1 MTKENKISGNNE
13 NSQEIQV
20 ILIFLAALISWRQQD
35 SNL

>member
-1 MTKENKISGNNE
+1 MTKGNKISGNNE

-20 ILIFLAALISWRQQD
+20 ILIFLAALKSWRQQD